1 MSEKNVLNFNEF
13 YNITKSDILNS
24 SLLKRIVES
33 YFKENKLE
41 DEILKDLL
49 LKIAITI
56 NKNEDLKILLKSLDG
71 ERKEKLLLLINDIYD
86 FYRSKERYLIYV
98 KDETNVKLTHREFV
112 KEFMKFSDKVVS
124 FYRDIYE
131 GILSKEQTVY
141 RILPSGGNVG
151 IIFSKENLPLS
162 SSFSY
167 LNNIPLLES
176 IVNQPPF
183 IVSTKE
189 NKRVGFFHFK
199 NEKINKKD
207 LNIDDFYSILIKI
220 NKKCGLIVVNKE
232 YLSFLA
238 SIGNLFEVTSF
249 DEKINKVDFIVFYGI
264 KNINDCYYYYHDNTL
279 VGVLGK
285 EYKIDYFG
293 YMKKMILTLYNLL
306 MINEN
311 NLPIHGAGFTIS
323 DGKKEK
329 NIVILGDSGAG
340 KSETLEAIKNE
351 YNGKYH
357 ISPIFDDMGTFFIKD
372 NKVYTS
378 GTEIGAFVRLDDL
391 EQSYSLNSM
400 DRAIFFNIEKPNSR
414 VVIPLLSYLD
424 SIKLY
429 QVDAFFLA
437 DNFSIDKEKIH
448 FYNDLDVALIDFK
461 KGERVALNTT
471 NEKGK
476 VSTYFANPFGPLQEK
491 EKVETFISS
500 YFKLLKDNNIPLGK
514 ILTSLSFDKNEGPK
528 EAAKALIEFFN
539 NN

>member
-1 MSEKNVLNFNEF
+1 
-13 YNITKSDILNS
+13 
-24 SLLKRIVES
+24 
-33 YFKENKLE
+33 
-41 DEILKDLL
+41 
-49 LKIAITI
+49 
-56 NKNEDLKILLKSLDG
+56 
-71 ERKEKLLLLINDIYD
+71 
-86 FYRSKERYLIYV
+86 
-98 KDETNVKLTHREFV
+98 
-112 KEFMKFSDKVVS
+112 MKFSDKVVS

-151 IIFSKENLPLS
+151 IIFSKENLPLPIS
-162 SSFSY
+162 YSY

-199 NEKINKKD
+199 NEKINKNN
-207 LNIDDFYSILIKI
+207 LNINDFYSCLIKI
-220 NKKCGLIVVNKE
+220 NNKCGLIVVNKE

-249 DEKINKVDFIVFYGI
+249 DKRINNIDFIVFYGI
-264 KNINDCYYYYHDNTL
+264 ENIADCYYYYDNKL
-279 VGVLGK
+279 LIGVLGK

-340 KSETLEAIKNE
+340 KSETLEAIKVE
-351 YNGKYH
+351 YHGKYH

-372 NKVYTS
+372 NIVYTS

-391 EQSYSLNSM
+391 EESYSLNSM

-429 QVDAFFLA
+429 KVDAFFLA
-437 DNFSIDKEKIH
+437 DNFSEDKEKIH
-448 FYNDLDVALIDFK
+448 FYKDIDIALNDFK

-500 YFKLLKDNNIPLGK
+500 YFKLFKDNNIPLGK
-514 ILTSLSFDKNEGPK
+514 ILTSLSFNKNEGPK

>member
-1 MSEKNVLNFNEF
+1 MKEKIVLNFNEIQ
-13 YNITKSDILNS
+13 NITKNDILHS
-24 SLLKRIVES
+24 DLLKNIINS
-33 YFKENKLE
+33 YFQNNENI
-41 DEILKDLL
+41 DDNLKDLL
-49 LKIAITI
+49 IKIAILVHKKGDI
-56 NKNEDLKILLKSLDG
+56 SHLLDTLDD

-86 FYRSKERYLIYV
+86 FYRSKERYLIYI
-98 KDETNVKLTHREFV
+98 KDQNTTNLSHREFV
-112 KEFMKFSDKVVS
+112 KEFMEFSDKIVS
-124 FYRDIYE
+124 FYRDVYE
-131 GILSKEQTVY
+131 GILGKEQTVY

-151 IIFSKENLPLS
+151 IIFSKENLPLPP
-162 SSFSY
+162 SFSY
-167 LNNIPLLES
+167 LNNIPVLES

-183 IVSTKE
+183 IVSTSE
-189 NKRVGFFHFK
+189 NKRVGFFHEK
-199 NEKINKKD
+199 NDKINEND
-207 LNIDDFYSILIKI
+207 LNLSEFYSVLIKI
-220 NKKCGLIVVNKE
+220 NQKCGLIVVNKE

-249 DEKINKVDFIVFYGI
+249 DKQVNNVDFIVFYGI
-264 KNINDCYYYYHDNTL
+264 ENNNDCYYYYENETL
-279 VGVLGK
+279 FGVLGK
-285 EYKIDYFG
+285 EFKIDYFG

-306 MINEN
+306 MIKEN
-311 NLPIHGAGFTIS
+311 SLPIHGAGFTIS
-323 DGKKEK
+323 DGKKSK
-329 NIVILGDSGAG
+329 NIIILGDSGAG

-372 NKVYTS
+372 NVVYTS

-429 QVDAFFLA
+429 KVDAFFLA
-437 DNFSIDKEKIH
+437 DNFTIDNKKIH
-448 FYNDLDVALIDFK
+448 FFNDINIALDEFK

-476 VSTYFANPFGPLQEK
+476 VSTYFANPFGPMQEK
-491 EKVETFISS
+491 EKVETFIGS
-500 YFKLLKDNNIPLGK
+500 YFELLKLNNIPLGR

-528 EAAKALIEFFN
+528 EAAKALIDFFN
-539 NN
+539 NQ